1 MHWRKYALVTWLA
14 VREAASYRLNHIL
27 SFVVGAVP
35 LIAMLLLWDKVVGA
49 GEKIAGMG
57 RGEVLTYF
65 IVTRWLYEI
74 AAPTVWWDITSE
86 IREGDLV
93 FHLLRPQNYGL
104 YHFAVILGSKLPY
117 GIIGL
122 GVVAPFALS
131 IGQSWAWPPSAL
143 AWLGFGASALLSMV
157 LGYQL
162 TFLLSLS
169 AFWLEETD
177 GVALIA
183 DYVIPLA
190 AGAVLPLSLF
200 PKPIAAALEMLPFA
214 KILFFPAQVYLGM
227 VGGKAIAA
235 GLAEQA
241 AWIVALWAL
250 NAWVWRMGLRRFRAV
265 GG

>member
-1 MHWRKYALVTWLA
+1 MHWRKYALATWLA
-14 VREAASYRLNHIL
+14 VRESAAYRLNHIL
-27 SFVVGAVP
+27 SFVVAAVP
-35 LIAMLLLWDKVVGA
+35 LVAMLLLWDKVVGP

-57 RGEVLTYF
+57 RGEMLTYF
-65 IVTRWLYEI
+65 IITRWLYEL

-86 IREGDLV
+86 IREGDLA
-93 FHLLRPQNYGL
+93 FHLLRPQNYSL
-104 YHFAVILGSKLPY
+104 YHFAIILGSKMPY
-117 GIIGL
+117 AIIGL

-131 IGQSWAWPPSAL
+131 IGQNWLWPPSAL
-143 AWLGFGASALLSMV
+143 AWLGYGASAALSIV

-177 GVALIA
+177 AVALIA
-183 DYVIPLA
+183 DFVIPLA

-200 PKPIAAALEMLPFA
+200 PKSVATALNFLPFA
-214 KILFFPAQVYLGM
+214 KILFFPAQVYLGTLSSQ
-227 VGGKAIAA
+227 AIAI

-241 AWIVALWAL
+241 AWIAMLWAL
-250 NAWVWRMGLRRFRAV
+250 NTWVWQRGLRRFRAV